1 MHEAR
6 KVAFAKTAETIIKNL
21 KKRNIEGY
29 YCASSADAVK
39 LVRELVPEGSS
50 ITWGGSESFAETGV
64 KDMLLVGNYRIID
77 RSRATTP
84 EEQREIWRERV
95 CADYHFMSANAITTG
110 GEIVN
115 IDGNADRLSLLLHG
129 PEHVIMLVGANK
141 VVSDAESGV
150 KRTRTYACPP
160 NAARLHTETPCELT
174 GVCAECHAPKCMCCQ
189 VVVTRH
195 SRHTGRIKV
204 VLIGEDLGF

>member
-6 KVAFAKTAETIIKNL
+6 HAAFEKTAQTIIKNL
-21 KKRNIEGY
+21 KKRNMEGY
-29 YCASSADAVK
+29 YCASSADAVE
-39 LVRELVPEGSS
+39 LVRQLVPEGSS

-64 KDMLLVGNYRIID
+64 KDMLLAGNYRIID
-77 RSRATTP
+77 RSKATTP
-84 EEQREIWRERV
+84 EEERAIWQERAT
-95 CADYHFMSANAITTG
+95 ADFHFMSANALTSG

-141 VVSDAESGV
+141 IVADVDEGV
-150 KRTRTYACPP
+150 KRIRTYACPP

-174 GVCAECHAPKCMCCQ
+174 GVCSECHAPKCMCCQ
-189 VVVTRH
+189 IVVTRH

-204 VLIGEDLGF
+204 ILVGEDLGF